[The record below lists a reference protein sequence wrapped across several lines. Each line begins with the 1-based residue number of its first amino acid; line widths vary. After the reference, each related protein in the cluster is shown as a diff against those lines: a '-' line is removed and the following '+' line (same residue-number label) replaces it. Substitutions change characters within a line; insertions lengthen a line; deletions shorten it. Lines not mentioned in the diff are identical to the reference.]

1 MKELLGSKGSG
12 LAEMARL
19 GLRVPAGFTVSTR
32 CCERYEQSGMDFV
45 RRELWEEVLDGV
57 AFIEKTT
64 KRTVFRSGCSL
75 VAPPPLLLSVR
86 SGAAASMPGQM
97 DTVLN
102 LGMNDECAQ
111 ACVNAGFDARWVYD
125 SYRRLISMFGDVVEH
140 LPKQDF
146 ERALTKAKETN
157 NARYDT
163 ELDAEALK
171 LLCGEFKDIYAKHGK
186 VFEQDAMKQLE
197 QSVVAVLESWNT
209 PRAVEYREINR
220 ITGLRGT
227 AVNVQQM
234 VFGNINDNSGAGVC
248 FTRNPADGADETYG
262 EYLAQSQGEDVVSG
276 VRTPMGLKAMAEAQP
291 KAAEE
296 LESVCDA
303 LEDDFKDMLDIEFT
317 IEDGE
322 LYILQCRVG
331 KRTGTAGVRIATEM
345 FAEGIISKD
354 EALMKVNAQSLEQV
368 LHPVFLLD
376 AASPDY
382 SSKIVASGL
391 PASPGA
397 AVGRI
402 VFSSKEAKEYKSQGK
417 PCILVR
423 EETSADDIGGMYA
436 AEGILTARGGMT
448 SHAAVVA
455 RGWGKPCVS
464 GCGAIS
470 FKNDREIRFGTSDR
484 TYRAGHTISINGA
497 TGEVIDAELAVA
509 PSTIDTFLPLKT
521 LMHWADEKRRVEIR
535 ANADTPEDAAAA
547 IRNGAKGIGLV
558 RTEHMFFSSTE
569 RVHAIREFIIAQDEQ
584 AQKVALEKLEKFQYE
599 DFKGILKSAGGFPV
613 TMRLI
618 DPPLHEFLPSRE
630 KLREG
635 AANEMS
641 KYIHGKSAHD
651 IIEIAES
658 MREHNP
664 MLGFRGCRL
673 GCVKPRIT
681 RMQVHAFCRAAI
693 DLIAEGVP
701 VEPEI
706 MVPLVSTVEEFH
718 NQRDLIWDVIRD
730 LGRENQAPP
739 MRVQVGAMIETPR
752 SALIAGEL
760 TRAGASFFSFGTND
774 LTQMTYGFSRDDSD
788 AFVKPYKDMG
798 ILQSDPFEILDTV
811 GVRELISIAAE
822 RARAV
827 RPDVELGI
835 CGEHGG
841 DPKSL
846 VTIDALDLD
855 YASCSPSR
863 VLVARLAAAQA
874 AVGGA
879 PSKQRK
885 RAARSHASP
894 AA

>member
-1 MKELLGSKGSG
+1 
-12 LAEMARL
+12 
-19 GLRVPAGFTVSTR
+19 
-32 CCERYEQSGMDFV
+32 
-45 RRELWEEVLDGV
+45 
-57 AFIEKTT
+57 
-64 KRTVFRSGCSL
+64 
-75 VAPPPLLLSVR
+75 
-86 SGAAASMPGQM
+86 
-97 DTVLN
+97 
-102 LGMNDECAQ
+102 
-111 ACVNAGFDARWVYD
+111 
-125 SYRRLISMFGDVVEH
+125 
-140 LPKQDF
+140 
-146 ERALTKAKETN
+146 
-157 NARYDT
+157 
-163 ELDAEALK
+163 
-171 LLCGEFKDIYAKHGK
+171 
-186 VFEQDAMKQLE
+186 
-197 QSVVAVLESWNT
+197 
-209 PRAVEYREINR
+209 
-220 ITGLRGT
+220 
-227 AVNVQQM
+227 
-234 VFGNINDNSGAGVC
+234 
-248 FTRNPADGADETYG
+248 
-262 EYLAQSQGEDVVSG
+262 
-276 VRTPMGLKAMAEAQP
+276 
-291 KAAEE
+291 
-296 LESVCDA
+296 
-303 LEDDFKDMLDIEFT
+303 
-317 IEDGE
+317 
-322 LYILQCRVG
+322 
-331 KRTGTAGVRIATEM
+331 
-345 FAEGIISKD
+345 
-354 EALMKVNAQSLEQV
+354 
-368 LHPVFLLD
+368 
-376 AASPDY
+376 
-382 SSKIVASGL
+382 
-391 PASPGA
+391 
-397 AVGRI
+397 
-402 VFSSKEAKEYKSQGK
+402 
-417 PCILVR
+417 
-423 EETSADDIGGMYA
+423 
-436 AEGILTARGGMT
+436 
-448 SHAAVVA
+448 
-455 RGWGKPCVS
+455 
-464 GCGAIS
+464 
-470 FKNDREIRFGTSDR
+470 
-484 TYRAGHTISINGA
+484 
-497 TGEVIDAELAVA
+497 
-509 PSTIDTFLPLKT
+509 
-521 LMHWADEKRRVEIR
+521 
-535 ANADTPEDAAAA
+535 
-547 IRNGAKGIGLV
+547 
-558 RTEHMFFSSTE
+558 
-569 RVHAIREFIIAQDEQ
+569 
-584 AQKVALEKLEKFQYE
+584 
-599 DFKGILKSAGGFPV
+599 
-613 TMRLI
+613 
-618 DPPLHEFLPSRE
+618 
-630 KLREG
+630 
-635 AANEMS
+635 MS